1 MKILFIR
8 LRLIGD
14 VIFTTPS
21 IRAVKRCLPDAHLT
35 YVVEREA
42 APILSRNPH
51 LSDLIVVDRPQGL
64 QRLTYDFALAESLR
78 AARFDAVI
86 DFHGGPRSS
95 WLTWCTRAPLRI
107 GYSVPFR
114 NWAYT
119 DHVPRSRQL
128 EARHS
133 VVNQWDLL
141 AALDERLGKTPDP
154 QRDSVEMTE
163 DLDVTGAIKHR
174 LAQAGVGPT
183 NQLIVI
189 HVSAGNAFRQWP
201 ADYFVQAIATL
212 AKSDPRR
219 RFVIT
224 SGPSDR
230 GAKNQIVAALST
242 QVRQLV
248 MLDEEL
254 DLVELRS
261 LIGLAALFIGGD
273 TGPLHLAATTSV
285 PIVGIYGPTL
295 AARSAPW
302 RDPTYSVET
311 ADIGTLSCRP
321 CNQRHCEP
329 GDFRCLTRLAPSIVV
344 AAAERALEQ
353 CRVTSS

>member
-21 IRAVKRCLPDAHLT
+21 LRAVKRCLPDADLS

-42 APILSRNPH
+42 APILSGNPH
-51 LSDLIVVDRPQGL
+51 LSDLIVVDRPRGL
-64 QRLTYDFALAESLR
+64 QRLTYDFALAENLR
-78 AARFDAVI
+78 TARFDAVI

-119 DHVPRSRQL
+119 HHVPRSRRL

-141 AALDERLGKTPDP
+141 AALDKRLGGSPDP

-183 NQLIVI
+183 NPLIVI
-189 HVSAGNAFRQWP
+189 HVSAGNTFRQWP
-201 ADYFVQAIATL
+201 ADYFAQTIATL
-212 AKSDPRR
+212 AKSAPQR
-219 RFVIT
+219 RFIIT
-224 SGPSDR
+224 SGPSDH
-230 GAKNQIVAALST
+230 GVKNQIVAAMSN

-248 MLDEEL
+248 MLNL
-254 DLVELRS
+254 S
-261 LIGLAALFIGGD
+261 LIHI
-273 TGPLHLAATTSV
+273 
-285 PIVGIYGPTL
+285 
-295 AARSAPW
+295 
-302 RDPTYSVET
+302 
-311 ADIGTLSCRP
+311 
-321 CNQRHCEP
+321 
-329 GDFRCLTRLAPSIVV
+329 
-344 AAAERALEQ
+344 
-353 CRVTSS
+353 